1 MAKFRATDKITKNP
15 HRSCVILWGFL
26 FLLFLS
32 RYGDGGEVSQ
42 LALRMTSNSL
52 SLFEVI
58 GRRCPRTIFC
68 VGGYVGRRSMIC
80 SIAARVVCF
89 ALPVLWRT
97 HFLCLDVEDSVPHT
111 PCKPSSARLDPALC
125 LVTPFCFGARFC
137 ARSFLLLLR
146 LRARSPK
153 FLIAQASFATPS
165 HIISI

>member
-1 MAKFRATDKITKNP
+1 MA
-15 HRSCVILWGFL
+15 RS
-26 FLLFLS
+26 LS
-32 RYGDGGEVSQ
+32 SQ
-42 LALRMTSNSL
+42 LTLRMTSNSL

-80 SIAARVVCF
+80 SIAACVVCF

-111 PCKPSSARLDPALC
+111 PCKPSSARLDPALF

-137 ARSFLLLLR
+137 ARNRFCLCGFVFALLM
-146 LRARSPK
+146 
-153 FLIAQASFATPS
+153 IC
-165 HIISI
+165 IIIFCLGLYKSSEKWYNIKM